1 MKEKPLPADVE
12 QDRSSK
18 KVRCLICKEFDPLR
32 QGEWIKKTSLKK
44 HLESDRHKENVVL
57 TSERHEHER
66 METRQ
71 LQAAYDGNSAILPE
85 NNAVPYNIRSSLFDA
100 ASNVNDPAAPDDTSV
115 YSGIFSTPLIP
126 TFIPLIS
133 NDMDER
139 RAVLQAQIEE
149 LLRQAEQADEFGFG
163 ADEDIT
169 STNVEDAFGLDGEAD
184 MDEITDYL
192 SGITVERDY
201 APYPNRLLMLL
212 DILDNLPRLRMS
224 SNLFR
229 MVLWILKECNV
240 RDVPS
245 YNAFRK
251 MQKSLRETCG
261 STPTQCIS
269 SLGNIFYMNDIRDS
283 VARDFANPEVAKHL
297 HLYPEVTDGPISE
310 VWQAER
316 WKEFQPQELTP
327 MFAKGLTHFYIEEVA
342 ELKSGQKV
350 VPQNW
355 YMYKGEVCSDCRII
369 SIMADGTW
377 QLGIEAER
385 VQSTQFVFNY
395 YDVIARMGGEPR
407 WNNGSETPTMP
418 NPLRSLAEGDELY
431 VVMVP
436 LWADDVSGNRSK
448 QYNKHIN
455 IYAANSNI
463 PGQLLQQEYFVH
475 FVSTSPHATSPEQ
488 FSAVI
493 SHIKS
498 THSDPIRCYNA
509 HTHNQCRVILRLPG
523 LPADNPQQSEEASH
537 MGGNANCK
545 CRRCK
550 AGGSHKETESN
561 EGYHALFST
570 SLPRSAAEVR
580 EQLNKQI
587 ETAMYGVEKP
597 LLDMQTATGT
607 KDKIA
612 QYWIDILLA
621 KSREMKS
628 LSPGRSSE
636 DIATELQTWLDTQPG
651 EKMNPLLSVSGL
663 DPTQDTPVEILHTIL
678 LGIIK
683 YVWYNLHTSWTDS
696 QRNLFVI
703 RLQSTNLDGMH
714 VPPIQATYLIQY
726 RNNLI
731 GKHFKTLMQT
741 LVFHM
746 HDLVTPEQFT
756 LVKSVGALGA
766 LLWVHEIDD
775 MDTYLHDL
783 EILIANV
790 LDAFADVDPAK
801 IIIKI
806 KLHLLPHLLE
816 DVRRW
821 GPAIRNS
828 TEIFECFN
836 AIFRLC
842 SVLSN
847 HQAPSRD
854 IAYKFT
860 SLDRVKHILSGG
872 YWQDN
877 GKWVQAGVNVRSI
890 LTGKPI
896 IQRHLGWAPP
906 RALGQPGSITL
917 PAVAKRVSVTWHETM
932 AAAHGGN
939 LNLFPTSTDE
949 STPLVLGGKIVA
961 QSGDTCA
968 IGSWVFADNAGTS
981 IIGRVVELV
990 VLASHASGTKAQGI
1004 VTLES
1009 FTLSEELHPHF
1020 GMPILKREQTLISL
1034 KSASIQFI
1042 FSVQHDCKLGGCQPT
1057 AFAAQN
1063 QERQETERITKLIA
1077 HSDDDRFIV
1086 NMNNLHNA
1094 TLLRRAL
1101 PRYLVVPRP
1110 LYPGEE
1116 RKAHH
1121 DLLAA
1126 TLRSTQ
1132 AVKRATTQAKRKA
1145 TLERKKASKAV
1156 IDVIGNDVGSGDD
1169 EMADGGDEP
1178 DREEGSS
1185 RGTKRAREMY

>member
-201 APYPNRLLMLL
+201 APYPNRL
-212 DILDNLPRLRMS
+212 
-224 SNLFR
+224 
-229 MVLWILKECNV
+229 
-240 RDVPS
+240 
-245 YNAFRK
+245 
-251 MQKSLRETCG
+251 
-261 STPTQCIS
+261 
-269 SLGNIFYMNDIRDS
+269 
-283 VARDFANPEVAKHL
+283 
-297 HLYPEVTDGPISE
+297 
-310 VWQAER
+310 AER

-537 MGGNANCK
+537 MG
-545 CRRCK
+545 
-550 AGGSHKETESN
+550 ETESN

>member
-1 MKEKPLPADVE
+1 M
-12 QDRSSK
+12 
-18 KVRCLICKEFDPLR
+18 
-32 QGEWIKKTSLKK
+32 KK
-44 HLESDRHKENVVL
+44 HLDSDRHKENIKS
-57 TSERHEHER
+57 TAEQNEREQAEAR
-66 METRQ
+66 R
-71 LQAAYDGNSAILPE
+71 LQAAYDGASVVLPSGQDDIE
-85 NNAVPYNIRSSLFDA
+85 FNTRSGLFDRTEDLRNIE
-100 ASNVNDPAAPDDTSV
+100 SDAPLH
-115 YSGIFSTPLIP
+115 FSSIYEPLIP
-126 TFIPLIS
+126 TFITPLS
-133 NDMDER
+133 DNADAR
-139 RAVLQAQIEE
+139 RAILQAQVED
-149 LLRQAEQADEFGFG
+149 LLRQAEQDDEFGPG
-163 ADEDIT
+163 AEGDIT
-169 STNVEDAFGLDGEAD
+169 STNVEDTFGAGLDTEAD
-184 MDEITDYL
+184 VDEISDYL
-192 SGITVERDY
+192 AGITVEKDY
-201 APYPNRLLMLL
+201 APYPNKVLMLL

-240 RDVPS
+240 RNVPS

-251 MQKSLRETCG
+251 MQKGLRETCG
-261 STPTQCIS
+261 STPKQCVS
-269 SLGNIFYMNDIRDS
+269 SIGNVFYVNDIRDS

-297 HLYPEVTDGPISE
+297 HLYPEVTDGGISE

-316 WKEFQPQELTP
+316 WKEFKPSDLTP
-327 MFAKGLTHFYIEEVA
+327 MFAKGLTHFYIDEVA
-342 ELKSGQKV
+342 ELDSGWKV

-355 YMYKGEVCSDCRII
+355 YIFKGDLCADCRLV
-369 SIMADGTW
+369 SILPNGEW
-377 QLGIEAER
+377 LLSKEVER
-385 VQSTQFVFNY
+385 VRSSQFVFNY
-395 YDVIARMGGEPR
+395 FDVVARAGTELQWHGG
-407 WNNGSETPTMP
+407 SVIPTMP
-418 NPLRSLAEGDELY
+418 NPLRSLADGDELY
-431 VVMVP
+431 VVMIP
-436 LWADDVSGNRSK
+436 LWADDVSGNQSK

-493 SHIKS
+493 DHIKS
-498 THSDPIRCYNA
+498 THTEPIQCYNA
-509 HTHNQCRVILRLPG
+509 HTHNPCRVVLRLPG

-550 AGGSHKETESN
+550 AGGTHKETETN

-570 SLPRSAAEVR
+570 SIHRSAAEVR

-587 ETAMYGVEKP
+587 STAMYGVEKP
-597 LLDMQTATGT
+597 ILDMQTATGT

-612 QYWIDILLA
+612 QYWIDILLL
-621 KSREMKS
+621 KSREMKAS
-628 LSPGRSSE
+628 SPGRSSE
-636 DIATELQTWLDTQPG
+636 DIASELQVWLDEQPG
-651 EKMNPLLSVSGL
+651 DKINPLLNVAGL

-683 YVWYNLHTSWTDS
+683 YVWYNLHTSWTDT

-714 VPPIQATYLIQY
+714 VPPIQATYLMQY

-741 LVFHM
+741 LVFHI
-746 HDLVTPEQFT
+746 HDLVTPAQFA
-756 LVKSVGALGA
+756 LVRAVGALGA
-766 LLWVHEIDD
+766 LLWVHEIED
-775 MDTYLHDL
+775 MDCYLGDM

-790 LDAFADVDPAK
+790 LDAFADVDPSK

-816 DVRRW
+816 DIRRW

-872 YWQDN
+872 YWQEN
-877 GKWVQAGVNVRSI
+877 GKWVQAGVNVRNI
-890 LTGKPI
+890 LMGKPI
-896 IQRHLGWAPP
+896 IQRHLGWAPQKVF
-906 RALGQPGSITL
+906 GQPGSITL
-917 PAVAKRVSVTWHETM
+917 PAVAKRITATWHETKM
-932 AAAHGGN
+932 AARHDYA
-939 LNLFPTSTDE
+939 NLFGPTVDDST
-949 STPLVLGGKIVA
+949 LFILGAKMTA
-961 QSGDTCA
+961 QSGDICA
-968 IGSWVFADNAGTS
+968 IGSWVFADDQGQST
-981 IIGRVVELV
+981 IGRIVELLVLEGQSSSKTQGVV
-990 VLASHASGTKAQGI
+990 VLEIFA
-1004 VTLES
+1004 
-1009 FTLSEELHPHF
+1009 LSEELHPHF
-1020 GMPILKREQTLISL
+1020 GMPILRRVNGEDGSFLCVRSTSVRFLF
-1034 KSASIQFI
+1034 SA
-1042 FSVQHDCKLGGCQPT
+1042 QHDCKLGACQPT
-1057 AFAAQN
+1057 AFITQR
-1063 QERQETERITKLIA
+1063 QERQETDRLTKLIS
-1077 HSDDDRFIV
+1077 HSDDDRFVV

-1094 TLLRRAL
+1094 TLLRHSL
-1101 PRYLVVPRP
+1101 PRYLVVPRAM
-1110 LYPGEE
+1110 YSGDE

-1121 DLLAA
+1121 DSLAA

-1145 TLERKKASKAV
+1145 TLERKKAQKMVAENNS
-1156 IDVIGNDVGSGDD
+1156 DTEDD
-1169 EMADGGDEP
+1169 NEGMVGDENTTR
-1178 DREEGSS
+1178 DNDHAEGSN
-1185 RGTKRAREMY
+1185 RGTKRSRQA